1 MPKSK
6 PKTDSLER
14 YRAKR
19 KAGATPE
26 PGVGPA
32 PLPGADSAAP
42 RPVGLFVVHKHAA
55 SRLHFDLRLEFGGA
69 LMSWA
74 VPKGPSLDPGEK
86 RLAVHVEDHPLE
98 YVDFED
104 VIPDGNYGAG
114 PMIIWDRGTWV
125 ALEDPGA
132 GLEDGKLLFEL
143 RGHKLRGVWTLVKL
157 KKTEKE
163 WLLIRETRTM
173 SRAER
178 AAAAGADES
187 LRQESILSGLTVEEL
202 GAGVTLEPRLAER
215 LDELE
220 VPKKAVRTE
229 SVKLMLAHTA
239 ESAWTD
245 PEWLFELKLDG
256 YRMLASR
263 SGPRIQIRTRNGNDA
278 TPTFPELARA
288 LKALPVGDFILDG
301 EVVLHDE
308 AGHPSFQRLQ
318 NRARVRRPIDIKRAS
333 LRRPATFYSF
343 DVLSLQGRDLRSLPL
358 RQRKAILREVLPPT
372 GPIRYVDHFDGVGEA
387 LYAQVLELRLE
398 GIIGKRADSKY
409 RGGRSRQWLKVRAER
424 SDDFVIVGYTEPK
437 GSRPGFGALHLAAW
451 KDEPP
456 PDTAEQDEN
465 DVGAE
470 QSAQLVYAG
479 RVGTGF
485 SDAQLREIRALLD
498 SIETEA
504 CPLAGG
510 VPGPASDTH
519 TWVRPELV
527 AEVRYL
533 EWTDDRLLRHPTFA
547 RLRDDKQPG
556 ECVMLETLAQGRP
569 GQDAERDFE
578 QDSGSGAGSSGSR
591 GTAGGAGAITST
603 APEMGLSNPDKI
615 FWPEE
620 EYTKRDLFEFYRAVS
635 PWLLPY
641 LADRPLVLTR
651 YPDGID
657 GKSFYQKNAPV
668 STPEWLRTESIQSE
682 RSEDKVLDYF
692 VCDDE
697 ASLLY
702 LANLGTIPLHVWASR
717 VGTIDR
723 PDWCIL
729 DLDPKGA
736 PFADVVKIARLLHD
750 LCADIDLP
758 CFVKTS
764 GSTGLH
770 VLVPLGGQFSYE
782 QSRTLGEL
790 LARVALQE
798 AQDIATITRNPAK
811 RQGKV
816 YIDYLQNR
824 RGQLLAAPFS
834 VRPVPGA
841 LVSTPLRWRE
851 VTSGLDMR
859 RFTIRSVPKRLSRM
873 TDEPMLPVL
882 DLRPDL
888 PAVLSRLGM
897 RFKETS

>member
-19 KAGATPE
+19 TAGATPE
-26 PGVGPA
+26 PSVGP
-32 PLPGADSAAP
+32 LPQPKADTAQP
-42 RPVGLFVVHKHAA
+42 RRTGLFVIHKHDA
-55 SRLHFDLRLEFGGA
+55 SRLHFDLRLELGGA

-74 VPKGPSLDPGEK
+74 VPKGPSLDPSQK

-104 VIPDGNYGAG
+104 VIPEGNYGAG
-114 PMIIWDRGTWV
+114 PMIIWDRGTWI
-125 ALEDPGA
+125 ALEDPDV
-132 GLEDGKLLFEL
+132 GLESGKFLFEL

-178 AAAAGADES
+178 AAASSADEGVP
-187 LRQESILSGLTVEEL
+187 QESILSGLTVEEL
-202 GAGVTLEPRLAER
+202 GAGVTLEPRMEDL
-215 LDELE
+215 LDELGI
-220 VPKKAVRTE
+220 PKKAVRAE
-229 SVKLMLAHTA
+229 SMKFMLAHTA
-239 ESAWTD
+239 EAAWSD

-256 YRMLASR
+256 YRMLTSR

-333 LRRPATFYSF
+333 LRRPATFYAF
-343 DVLSLQGRDLRSLPL
+343 DILSLQGRDLRALPL
-358 RQRKAILREVLPPT
+358 RQRKVLLREVLPPV

-387 LYAQVLELRLE
+387 LYEQVLALRLE
-398 GIIGKRADSKY
+398 GIIGKKADSKY

-424 SDDFVIVGYTEPK
+424 ADDFVIIGFTEPK
-437 GSRPGFGALHLAAW
+437 GSRAGFGALHLAAW
-451 KDEPP
+451 NDDPPGRADEPGSEP
-456 PDTAEQDEN
+456 S
-465 DVGAE
+465 GH
-470 QSAQLVYAG
+470 LMYAG
-479 RVGTGF
+479 RVGSGF
-485 SDAQLREIRALLD
+485 SEAQLRDIRADLD
-498 SIETEA
+498 RLETQD
-504 CPLAGG
+504 CPVAGG
-510 VPGPASDTH
+510 VSGPASERH

-533 EWTDDRLLRHPTFA
+533 EWTDDHLLRHPTFV
-547 RLRDDKQPG
+547 RLRDDKLPG
-556 ECVMLETLAQGRP
+556 ECVMLETLALGRT
-569 GQDAERDFE
+569 GEEGERDFE
-578 QDSGSGAGSSGSR
+578 QDSGGGRGSAD
-591 GTAGGAGAITST
+591 TKAGGGAIAST

-620 EYTKRDLFEFYRAVS
+620 QYTKKDLFEFYRAVS

-657 GKSFYQKNAPV
+657 GKFFYQKNAPV
-668 STPEWLRTESIQSE
+668 STPEWIRTESIQSE
-682 RSEDKVLDYF
+682 RTEDKVLDYF

-702 LANLGTIPLHVWASR
+702 LANLGTIPLHIWASR

-736 PFADVVKIARLLHD
+736 PFTDVVKIARVLHH
-750 LCADIDLP
+750 LCSAIDLP

-770 VLVPLGGQFSYE
+770 VLVPVGGQFSYE

-790 LARVALQE
+790 IARVALQE
-798 AQDIATITRNPAK
+798 VEDIATITRNPAK
-811 RQGKV
+811 REGRV

-851 VTSGLDMR
+851 VTAGLDMR
-859 RFTIRSVPKRLSRM
+859 RFTIRTVPKRLSRM
-873 TDEPMLPVL
+873 IDEPMLPVL
-882 DLRPDL
+882 NLRPDL
-888 PAVLSRLGM
+888 PAVLSRLGK
-897 RFKETS
+897 RFQSSG